1 MESEIQR
8 TINGTLGRREVPVT
22 HGAQRATESPSAV
35 VARCAAEFQRS
46 GVLAAL
52 EFLNGRTRFRYTG
65 VYHAEPPILRNIHLF
80 DRENPH
86 LNVSGDVAQL
96 DETYCGI
103 TRTTNAP
110 FETSNALH
118 DARLRTH
125 AARESVLSYSGVPI
139 RLDNRGPWG
148 SLCHFDVRPRLLSPA
163 ELHILEAAAP
173 LFARWLAEAGG

>member
-1 MESEIQR
+1 MDREIER
-8 TINGTLGRREVPVT
+8 LMGRPPLPMPRNNT
-22 HGAQRATESPSAV
+22 RV
-35 VARCAAEFQRS
+35 VASLASVVTQCAAELQRS

-52 EFLNGRTRFRYTG
+52 AFLNERTRFRYTG
-65 VYHAEPPILRNIHLF
+65 VYHADPPLLRNVQLF
-80 DRENPH
+80 DRENPR

-110 FETSNALH
+110 FATSNALH

-125 AARESVLSYSGVPI
+125 AARESVISYSGVPI